1 MRFFNGQSR
10 AYEKTIDYKNFF
22 RLFCKLDDIHLTNGQ
37 NLFIIEPTFLEP
49 TFPNANVPE
58 QQKRKEVKAMSRL
71 NKANLSNKNYFGFY
85 FFGFAYYF
93 GKAFRCCAC

>member
-10 AYEKTIDYKNFF
+10 PYEKTIDNKNFF
-22 RLFCKLDDIHLTNGQ
+22 RLFCKLYDIHLTNGQ
-37 NLFIIEPTFLEP
+37 NLFIIDP

-71 NKANLSNKNYFGFY
+71 NQANHSNNNYFGFY